1 MQSINWIGQITLG
14 NNGRLGNQLFQ
25 YAALKS
31 LSVQKTIPMFIP
43 HGEHRLRNFRIR
55 TIEVPIKEL
64 EISNKQMN
72 QYVEKFFHYDSSLFD
87 CDVGTN
93 IHGYFQSE
101 KYFEDIEYIIRR
113 EFKLSDAFKEKYVQ
127 DYIKNIREKYPSKQI
142 VSLHIRRGDNVPS
155 SGEVNINDKV
165 LGSLRPDKQ
174 NFHPLLSDEYINTS
188 RKMFD
193 NCVFLV
199 FSDSDKDIQWCK
211 DNIEG
216 DNLVFSEKHDDITDF
231 ALMSLCDHNI
241 IANSSYSWWAAWL
254 NENPDK
260 VVVAPKSRWFGSALA
275 HHNLDD
281 LFPKKWV
288 LL

>member
-1 MQSINWIGQITLG
+1 MQNWIGQITLG

-31 LSVQKTIPMFIP
+31 LSVQKSIPMFVP
-43 HGEHRLRNFRIR
+43 LGEHRLRNFRIR
-55 TIEVPIKEL
+55 AIEVPIQQLNAVNNDMK
-64 EISNKQMN
+64 
-72 QYVEKFFHYDSSLFD
+72 QYVEPFFHFD
-87 CDVGTN
+87 PNFFNCEAGTN

-101 KYFEDIEYIIRR
+101 KYFEDVDYIIRR
-113 EFKLSDAFKEKYVQ
+113 ELKISDGQKQKYV
-127 DYIKNIREKYPSKQI
+127 DEYIENIKNKFPSKKI
-142 VSLHIRRGDNVPS
+142 VSLHIRRGDNVPTT
-155 SGEVNINDKV
+155 GEVNINDKV
-165 LGSLRPDKQ
+165 LGSLRPDKE

-216 DNLVFSEKHDDITDF
+216 GNLVFSEKHDDITDF
-231 ALMSLCDHNI
+231 ALMSKCDHNI

-260 VVVAPKSRWFGSALA
+260 VVVAPKSRWFGSALS
-275 HHNLDD
+275 HHKLDD